1 MKGFVQYCYRRRLI
15 LRSHSWDGQ
24 HTWERGRRACSLY
37 IFCQPNSMIL
47 ACRQTLDVQRSAL
60 ETSFCL
66 WLLFC
71 FGFCYFFLF
80 VVQPTFR
87 FDGIFQLCTMCE
99 VLTERQRERN
109 VGERTK
115 KDVSGSDWRFQFKA
129 GDQDENLRSSYL
141 TTRRRRFGFTCSSQ
155 FTVSQ
160 FSSSRKK
167 QWWITDIAWIVH
179 AIVVWCWI
187 KVGTRKYLN

>member
-66 WLLFC
+66 WFLF
-71 FGFCYFFLF
+71 FVGFCYFFLF

-115 KDVSGSDWRFQFKA
+115 KDVSESDWRFQFTA
-129 GDQDENLRSSYL
+129 GDQDENLRSSYWQQGEGGSDSL
-141 TTRRRRFGFTCSSQ
+141 AVHS
-155 FTVSQ
+155 SQ

-167 QWWITDIAWIVH
+167 QWWITDFVARQYW
-179 AIVVWCWI
+179 WSFE
-187 KVGTRKYLN
+187 

>member
-1 MKGFVQYCYRRRLI
+1 MKGFVQYCYQRRLI

-60 ETSFCL
+60 ETFFCL
-66 WLLFC
+66 WLLF

-109 VGERTK
+109 VRERTK
-115 KDVSGSDWRFQFKA
+115 KDDSGSDWRFQFTA
-129 GDQDENLRSSYL
+129 GDQDENLRSS
-141 TTRRRRFGFTCSSQ
+141 FWQQGEGGGFTVAVQ
-155 FTVSQ
+155 
-160 FSSSRKK
+160 REK
-167 QWWITDIAWIVH
+167 QWWITDCVPCSAHTGMVE
-179 AIVVWCWI
+179 
-187 KVGTRKYLN
+187 